1 MQLSQFAKSYK
12 SVAVNT
18 STPGQLT
25 LMLFDGALRFMGM
38 AILGFNEPNFVRRN
52 EVIHN
57 NLIKTHNILLELQIS
72 LNMRVEGEF
81 PGRMCALYEFMMN
94 QIREANL
101 KKEVAPIRV
110 VERLLGEIRGA
121 WAQMLEKS
129 SNNNHMAA

>member
-52 EVIHN
+52 ETIHN
-57 NLIKTHNILLELQIS
+57 NLIKTQNILLELQMS

-81 PGRMCALYEFMMN
+81 PSLMYALYDFMLN

-101 KKEVAPIRV
+101 KKDVKPIKD
-110 VERLLGEIRGA
+110 VEKLIGEIRTA

-129 SNNNHMAA
+129 ANSHMAA